1 MKKFVTTIAIVLA
14 TASVAAADT
23 KQGGQQYGRNRAGFR
38 RQLAETL
45 NLTAEQRQQLRAL
58 RASARQRNEQLFTTF
73 RSKRQELRQ
82 LLAANDPAAEHV
94 KAELQAMRPQLKAV
108 REQART
114 DMRSILTPEQL
125 ERLDQFRAEHRKH

>member
-23 KQGGQQYGRNRAGFR
+23 NQGGHQYGKRRAEFR
-38 RQLAETL
+38 RLAEAL
-45 NLTAEQRQQLRAL
+45 NLTPEQKQQLKAQRTA
-58 RASARQRNEQLFTTF
+58 ARQRNEQLFTTF

-82 LLAANDPAAEHV
+82 LLAANDPAADNV
-94 KAELQAMRPQLKAV
+94 KAELQAMRPQLKAA

-114 DMRSILTPEQL
+114 EMRSILTPEQL
-125 ERLDQFRAEHRKH
+125 DHLDQLRAQHRKH